1 MTKLDFGAFVFGGN
15 VFGWT
20 VQREEA
26 FHLLDA
32 FLDHGGRMID
42 TSDSYPPNGETG
54 LSETIIGE
62 WIASRGHRER
72 VMIATKVGKSPEHLG
87 LAPAN
92 IASAVDA
99 SLRRLRT
106 DHIDLYYA
114 HADDEQVDQAAYVE
128 AFDLLRRDGKVRMVG
143 ASNFTPERLTSSL
156 ETARANGLRGFEI
169 SQDHWNLVERGFER
183 TLLPVIEKEGL
194 KELPYFSLALGFLT
208 GKYRPGTK
216 VESVRAGR
224 ASKYLDN
231 HKNVKLLHALD
242 ELAEHHKVSVAAISL
257 AWLKAHAVC
266 GAPIASARTLEQM
279 HSLFEAGTVK
289 LAPADVAKLSA
300 ITAHG

>member
-1 MTKLDFGAFVFGGN
+1 MTKLDLGAFVLGGN

-42 TSDSYPPNGETG
+42 TSDSYPPGGEG
-54 LSETIIGE
+54 GGSETIIGE

-72 VMIATKVGKSPEHLG
+72 VMIATKVAKWSKQPG
-87 LAPAN
+87 LSAAN
-92 IASAVDA
+92 IASAVEG

-106 DHIDLYYA
+106 DHLDLYYA
-114 HADDEQVDQAAYVE
+114 HEDDLSVEQAVYVE
-128 AFDLLRRDGKVRMVG
+128 AFDHLRRDGKVRMVG
-143 ASNFTPERLTSSL
+143 ASNFTPERLASAL
-156 ETARANGLRGFEI
+156 EVARANGLRGFEI

-183 TLLPVIEKEGL
+183 ELLPVIEREGL
-194 KELPYFSLALGFLT
+194 KELPFFSLAMGFLT

-242 ELAEHHKVSVAAISL
+242 ELAESHNVSVAAISL

-266 GAPIASARTLEQM
+266 GAPVASARTLEQL
-279 HSLFEAGTVK
+279 HALFESGTVK

-300 ITAHG
+300 ITA

>member
-1 MTKLDFGAFVFGGN
+1 MTKLDFGAFVLGGN

-26 FHLLDA
+26 FTLLDA

-42 TSDSYPPNGETG
+42 TSDSYPPGG
-54 LSETIIGE
+54 DGGGSETIIGE

-72 VMIATKVGKSPEHLG
+72 VMIATKVAKWPKQPG
-87 LAPAN
+87 LSPAN
-92 IASAVDA
+92 ITSAVEG

-114 HADDEQVDQAAYVE
+114 HEDDPNVEQAAYVE
-128 AFDLLRRDGKVRMVG
+128 AFDHLRRDGKVRMVG
-143 ASNFTPERLTSSL
+143 ASNFTAERLASAL
-156 ETARANGLRGFEI
+156 EVARANGLRGFEI

-183 TLLPVIEKEGL
+183 TLLPVIEREGM
-194 KELPYFSLALGFLT
+194 KELPFFSLAMGFLT

-224 ASKYLDN
+224 ASKYLEN

-242 ELAEHHKVSVAAISL
+242 ELAESHKVSVAAISL
-257 AWLKAHAVC
+257 AWLKGHAVC
-266 GAPIASARTLEQM
+266 GAPIASARTLEQL
-279 HSLFEAGTVK
+279 HALFESGTVK

-300 ITAHG
+300 ITA

>member
-1 MTKLDFGAFVFGGN
+1 MTKLDFGAFVLGGN

-42 TSDSYPPNGETG
+42 TSDSYPPGGEPG
-54 LSETIIGE
+54 GSETILGE

-72 VMIATKVGKSPEHLG
+72 VMIATKVGKSPKQPG

-92 IASAVDA
+92 IASAVEA

-106 DHIDLYYA
+106 DHIDLYFA
-114 HADDEQVDQAAYVE
+114 HEDDAAVDQAAYVE
-128 AFDLLRRDGKVRMVG
+128 AFDHLRRDGKVRMVG
-143 ASNFTPERLTSSL
+143 ASNFTPERLASSL
-156 ETARANGLRGFEI
+156 EVARTNGLRGFEV
-169 SQDHWNLVERGFER
+169 SQDHWNLVERDVER
-183 TLLPVIEKEGL
+183 ALIPVIEREGL
-194 KELPYFSLALGFLT
+194 KELPFFSLASGFLT
-208 GKYRPGTK
+208 GKYRPGHR
-216 VESVRAGR
+216 VESVRASR
-224 ASKYLDN
+224 AQKYLDN

-242 ELAEHHKVSVAAISL
+242 ELAKTHNVSVAAISL
-257 AWLKAHAVC
+257 AWLKAHAVV
-266 GAPIASARTLEQM
+266 GAPLASARTLEQL
-279 HSLFEAGTVK
+279 HALFEAGTVR

-300 ITAHG
+300 ITA